1 MEVFVLGKKY
11 LMLALILGSIST
23 TAFGFT
29 LKNPTKTESTIE
41 LSSEKNEE
49 RLYQEIGLKGKLD
62 YEVFKTALNGYN
74 KIEGKRKELLTIIDY
89 SKPSTE
95 KRFFVIDMERKKLLV
110 HSHVSHGKNSGG
122 NIATSFSNKMSS
134 NKSSL
139 GFFLTENTYMGGN
152 GYSLVLNGLEK
163 GINDKAKERYIV
175 IHGADYANPR
185 FAQSQGR
192 LGRSLG
198 CPALPKDVSKKAI
211 DMIKNGSVIFVYGN
225 DTNYLEKSSYV

>member
-1 MEVFVLGKKY
+1 MLGKKY

-23 TAFGFT
+23 TSFGFT
-29 LKNPTKTESTIE
+29 LKNPTKTEAKVLQVSKEDT
-41 LSSEKNEE
+41 EKK
-49 RLYQEIGLKGKLD
+49 LYQEIGLAGKLD
-62 YEVFKTALNGYN
+62 YNVFKTALNGYN
-74 KIEGKRKELLTIIDY
+74 KIERRKNLLTIIDY

-95 KRFFVIDMERKKLLV
+95 KRFFVIDMEQKKILV
-110 HSHVSHGKNSGG
+110 NSHVSHGKNSGG
-122 NIATSFSNKMSS
+122 NIATSFSNKVSS

-175 IHGADYANPR
+175 IHGADYANPKI
-185 FAQSQGR
+185 AKSQGR

-198 CPALPKDVSKKAI
+198 CPALPRDISKKTI
-211 DMIKNGSVIFVYGN
+211 DMIKNGSVIFAYGN
-225 DTNYLEKSSYV
+225 DTNYLERSSYV

>member
-1 MEVFVLGKKY
+1 MLGKKY

-23 TAFGFT
+23 TSFGFT
-29 LKNPTKTESTIE
+29 LKNPTKTEAKVLQVSKEDT
-41 LSSEKNEE
+41 EKK
-49 RLYQEIGLKGKLD
+49 LYQEIGLAGKLD
-62 YEVFKTALNGYN
+62 YNVFKTALNGYN
-74 KIEGKRKELLTIIDY
+74 KIERRRKNLLTIIDY

-95 KRFFVIDMERKKLLV
+95 KRFFVIDMEQKKILV
-110 HSHVSHGKNSGG
+110 NSHVSHGKNSGG
-122 NIATSFSNKMSS
+122 NIATSFSNKVSS

-175 IHGADYANPR
+175 IHGADYANPKI
-185 FAQSQGR
+185 AKSQGR

-198 CPALPKDVSKKAI
+198 CPALPRDISKKTI
-211 DMIKNGSVIFVYGN
+211 DMIKNGSVIFAYGN
-225 DTNYLEKSSYV
+225 DTNYLERSSYV

>member
-1 MEVFVLGKKY
+1 MLGKKY

-23 TAFGFT
+23 ASFGFT
-29 LKNPTKTESTIE
+29 LKNPTKTEKKVVQVSKEDT
-41 LSSEKNEE
+41 EKK
-49 RLYQEIGLKGKLD
+49 LYREIGLVGKLD

-74 KIEGKRKELLTIIDY
+74 KIEKRKKNLLTIIDY

-95 KRFFVIDMERKKLLV
+95 KRFFVIDMDRKKILV
-110 HSHVSHGKNSGG
+110 NSHVSHGKNSGG
-122 NIATSFSNKMSS
+122 NIATSFSNTVSS

-175 IHGADYANPR
+175 IHGADYANPKM
-185 FAQSQGR
+185 AKSLGR

-198 CPALPKDVSKKAI
+198 CPALPRDISKKTI
-211 DMIKNGSVIFVYGN
+211 DMIKNGSVIFAYGK
-225 DTNYLEKSSYV
+225 DTNYLERSSYV

>member
-1 MEVFVLGKKY
+1 MVKKY
-11 LMLALILGSIST
+11 LMLSLILGSIST
-23 TAFGFT
+23 TSFGFT
-29 LKNPTKTESTIE
+29 LKNSTKTDKVIE
-41 LSSEKNEE
+41 LSKEAKE
-49 RLYQEIGLKGKLD
+49 RKLYEEIGLKDKLN
-62 YEVFKTALNGYN
+62 YEVFKTALGGYN
-74 KIEGKRKELLTIIDY
+74 KIDGRKKELLTIIDY

-134 NKSSL
+134 NKSSI

-198 CPALPKDVSKKAI
+198 CPALPRDISKKAI

-225 DTNYLEKSSYV
+225 DSNYLEKSSYV

>member
-1 MEVFVLGKKY
+1 MVKKY
-11 LMLALILGSIST
+11 LMLTLIIGSIST

-29 LKNPTKTESTIE
+29 LKNPTNTKKVMEVSLE
-41 LSSEKNEE
+41 ENEKKIYE
-49 RLYQEIGLKGKLD
+49 EIGLKGKLN
-62 YEVFKTALNGYN
+62 YEVFKIALNGYN
-74 KIEGKRKELLTIIDY
+74 KIDRKKELLTIIDY

-95 KRFFVIDMERKKLLV
+95 KRFFIIDMDKKKLLV

-122 NIATSFSNKMSS
+122 NIATSFSNRVSS

-163 GINDKAKERYIV
+163 GINDRAKERYIV

-198 CPALPKDVSKKAI
+198 CPALPKDISKKAI
-211 DMIKNGSVIFVYGN
+211 DMIKNGSVIFAYGN
-225 DTNYLEKSSYV
+225 DSNYLEKSNYA

>member
-1 MEVFVLGKKY
+1 MLGKKY

-23 TAFGFT
+23 TSFGFT

>member
-1 MEVFVLGKKY
+1 MLGKKY

-23 TAFGFT
+23 TSFGFT
-29 LKNPTKTESTIE
+29 LKNPTKTEKKVVQVSKEDT
-41 LSSEKNEE
+41 EKK
-49 RLYQEIGLKGKLD
+49 LYREIGLVGKLD

-74 KIEGKRKELLTIIDY
+74 KIEKRKKNLLTIIDY

-95 KRFFVIDMERKKLLV
+95 KRFFVIDMDRKKILV
-110 HSHVSHGKNSGG
+110 NSHVSHGKNSGG
-122 NIATSFSNKMSS
+122 NIATSFSNTVSS

-175 IHGADYANPR
+175 IHGADYANPKM
-185 FAQSQGR
+185 AKSLGR

-198 CPALPKDVSKKAI
+198 CPALPRDISKKTI
-211 DMIKNGSVIFVYGN
+211 DMIKNGSVIFAYGK
-225 DTNYLEKSSYV
+225 DTNYLERSSYV

>member
-1 MEVFVLGKKY
+1 MLGKKY

-23 TAFGFT
+23 ASFGFT
-29 LKNPTKTESTIE
+29 LKNPTKAEKKMEMSLE
-41 LSSEKNEE
+41 NSEEK
-49 RLYQEIGLKGKLD
+49 LYNEIGLKGKLN
-62 YEVFKTALNGYN
+62 YEVFKIALRGYN
-74 KIEGKRKELLTIIDY
+74 KIEGRKKELLTIIDY

-95 KRFFVIDMERKKLLV
+95 KRFFVIDMEKKELLV
-110 HSHVSHGKNSGG
+110 QTHVSHGKNSGG

-185 FAQSQGR
+185 FAQSRGR

-198 CPALPKDVSKKAI
+198 CPALPRDISKKTI
-211 DMIKNGSVIFVYGN
+211 DMIKNGSVIFTYGN
-225 DTNYLEKSSYV
+225 DSTYLEKSNYV